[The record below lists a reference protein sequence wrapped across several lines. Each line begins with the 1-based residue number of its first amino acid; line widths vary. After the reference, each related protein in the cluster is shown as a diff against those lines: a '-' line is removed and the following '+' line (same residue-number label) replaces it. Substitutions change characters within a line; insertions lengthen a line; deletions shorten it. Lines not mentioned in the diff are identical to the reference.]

1 MRRKK
6 DNGVTLIE
14 LCFGLAV
21 VAILAGL
28 AVPGFRASLRAAAV
42 RSAAYEL
49 MAGVQVARAGSITE
63 SRPGVLCPSD
73 SSGRCLAAGVAARH
87 WATWLEDGVATRD
100 RTLHALPAGVTLRSS
115 RAPLRFW
122 PLSLSATT
130 GTLTICD
137 AFAVATP
144 RAIVISQSGRPRFA
158 SPTAGECA

>member
-1 MRRKK
+1 MRRRN
-6 DNGVTLIE
+6 DNGITLIE

-21 VAILAGL
+21 VAMLAGL

-49 MAGVQVARAGSITE
+49 MAGVQQARAGSITE
-63 SRPGVLCPSD
+63 SRPGVLCPAD
-73 SSGRCLAAGVAARH
+73 LAGRCLPAGLAATH
-87 WATWLEDGVATRD
+87 WASWLDDGAAVRD
-100 RTLHALPAGVTLRSS
+100 LTLHALPAGVTLRAS
-115 RAPLRFW
+115 RAPLKFW

-137 AFAVATP
+137 TFAVATP

-158 SPTAGECA
+158 SPATAECA